1 MARLRRPCIG
11 SITPPADTFELFARR
26 ADESKD
32 QPAGVFLGLH
42 DGHYLRHEG
51 PEHVL
56 NFAPTRSGK
65 GVGLVV
71 PTLLSWPA
79 SAVIH
84 DIKGENWSLTA
95 G

>member
-1 MARLRRPCIG
+1 
-11 SITPPADTFELFARR
+11 
-26 ADESKD
+26 
-32 QPAGVFLGLH
+32 VFLGQH
-42 DGHYLRHEG
+42 RQQYLRHEG

-56 NFAPTRSGK
+56 TFAPTRSGK

-84 DIKGENWSLTA
+84 DIKGENWRSPQA
-95 G
+95 GARALALPAVQPDRCEVGGLQPAAGSAARRA